1 MGLPFEA
8 QAQALLQSPGRLPQ
22 PTGSQGWRGCG
33 EKASGFVRMPV
44 CWRGRTSPDPLPQ
57 AILPQPRGGGGPR
70 GGCLAWEGQ
79 TVPKDRHWLPPKA
92 QGRKSWT
99 KKRQPD
105 GRGAKGKETQ
115 LGKEPKG
122 AGGGWGPP
130 GGRVG
135 RGGHC
140 QLGEEAQQPAGRE
153 GSPGASLPHSDG
165 AGAARLPRRRGLRSG
180 RVPVGQR
187 PPG

>member
-1 MGLPFEA
+1 MGLPFKA
-8 QAQALLQSPGRLPQ
+8 QAQALLRSPGRLPQ
-22 PTGSQGWRGCG
+22 PMGSQGWRGCG

-44 CWRGRTSPDPLPQ
+44 CWRRRTSPDPLPQ

-70 GGCLAWEGQ
+70 GCCLAWEGQ

-122 AGGGWGPP
+122 AGGA
-130 GGRVG
+130 
-135 RGGHC
+135 GGHPEGGWDEGDTASWEKRPNSR
-140 QLGEEAQQPAGRE
+140 QGGKEAQGPACLTAMVLGL
-153 GSPGASLPHSDG
+153 PGYQGDVASG
-165 AGAARLPRRRGLRSG
+165 AGGCL
-180 RVPVGQR
+180 
-187 PPG
+187 